1 MEIYFVKVTEKG
13 VADKLLKDC
22 YNHVINIGEMFFRGN
37 YLNLVLSGNP
47 SIKQF
52 LVIQREAILSPDE
65 TNNTYV
71 DIDKDLQM
79 NINIYNGLIN
89 KAQF

>member
-1 MEIYFVKVTEKG
+1 MEIYFVKVTEKE

-37 YLNLVLSGNP
+37 YLNLVLSDNP

>member
-1 MEIYFVKVTEKG
+1 MEIYFVKVTKKG
-13 VADKLLKDC
+13 LADKLLKDC

-37 YLNLVLSGNP
+37 YLNLVLSDNP